1 MALVPTKTNVFVS
14 SINHLLCVSTA
25 SEIVILGFVLT
36 DPSLPMSPTTQGTYP
51 IMISSSVFLKAYT
64 NVMLII
70 IQLCTFIVLELVPQ
84 PIFVISSDNL
94 RFVVV
99 HGTKSGRIFL
109 GATNGTIHEVG
120 YQVRKV

>member
-36 DPSLPMSPTTQGTYP
+36 DPSLPMSPTTQGKKYKSL
-51 IMISSSVFLKAYT
+51 IALHKNLKI
-64 NVMLII
+64 VI
-70 IQLCTFIVLELVPQ
+70 LCINFDFFVVLELVPQ

-99 HGTKSGRIFL
+99 HGTRSGRIFL

-120 YQVRKV
+120 YQVRMDRC